1 MKITTNKILTAL
13 VAGSL
18 LAVAANS
25 MADSSY
31 GYNSSGVA
39 TTSIT
44 AKASVKINVT
54 VPELILLRVGTGNAI
69 DNVNLTATPTIGGV
83 TGALTNGN
91 DVGAGGTTNWDG
103 AAPNFGASATS
114 AAVNVYT
121 WTNADSAKLTC
132 AVSADTLSTINLS
145 KTKIK
150 VASTTLAHPGGASTA
165 CGGNDPTPIDRN
177 TLMIG
182 TWTYSIDAA
191 DVLAAYAGTASETVT
206 YTAARI

>member
-1 MKITTNKILTAL
+1 MKITTNKILAAL
-13 VAGSL
+13 VTSSL
-18 LAVAANS
+18 LAVAGNS

-31 GYNSSGVA
+31 GYSSSGVA
-39 TTSIT
+39 ATGIS

-54 VPELILLRVGTGNAI
+54 VPELILLRVGTGNVI
-69 DNVNLTATPTIGGV
+69 DTVNITATPTIGGV

-121 WTNADSAKLTC
+121 WTNADNAKLTC

-150 VASTTLAHPGGASTA
+150 VASTTLAHPGTSTA
-165 CGGNDPTPIDRN
+165 CGATDSTPITRN
-177 TLMIG
+177 TLMTG